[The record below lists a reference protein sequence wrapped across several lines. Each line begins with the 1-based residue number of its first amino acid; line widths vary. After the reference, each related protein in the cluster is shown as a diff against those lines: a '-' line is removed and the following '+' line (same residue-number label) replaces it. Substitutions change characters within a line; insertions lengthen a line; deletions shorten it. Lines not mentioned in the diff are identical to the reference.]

1 MEANN
6 DKIDKEI
13 TSLKNIP
20 NDKLLNQV
28 TLRDLILFKEDILK
42 EMRQNFSNIRT
53 SLSDKF
59 KKFVEDANEKLP
71 IDLSENSQFM
81 KRIKFIEEK
90 NKILS
95 TLTEKETILNEKI
108 MVNDLHINNCQKDL
122 NDAIFKYDRAIL
134 NNLLIPGLV
143 GQGCKFLNFRDYM
156 ADIQGQINNAFSK
169 LDLNGNNIYKNKKS
183 LEDEINKAN
192 TKIKNLEYDSKQ
204 FTFEKFLE
212 LESKIK
218 QELQTFNNN
227 IVEITG
233 EFYKNKVEL
242 KNQIE
247 SLKNAQKLTTEE
259 NRRIN
264 YQTLTEFEK
273 IQKGFKYMKKTI
285 IDLGKL
291 LMLSDKRSK
300 INKNFAV
307 NKQSIIEEFNN
318 MMLGIVK
325 DIKRESTNS
334 QPKEVINQ
342 KSQPKK
348 QVKSVI
354 KQYIEGK
361 IQADQ
366 TNHGDTEKKERKKK
380 NDSKDKESEEF
391 QIRKSIKRKS
401 YIINKDEDFNSSRL
415 NNNNNKV
422 GISFEKYKKF
432 SRHASVEYREINKT
446 NSLGSNN
453 NESDSKKNNNNALG
467 ETNKS
472 RHFGIIKEKKNIIS
486 GSNSNILFSDLEED
500 FKNLKLHEQEN
511 ILNYKAF
518 ENKKFID
525 EDNSFLNTENSFKKF
540 NTNKK
545 FFRAITTNYDINKPK
560 NLEATNQNPEKF
572 KLLLKAQENLK
583 KKILEK
589 QNPKKDNV
597 SGQTIENKLNQNK
610 INLIN
615 QDKYSDKK
623 LNYAQEKLSINSL
636 NEINNQDKSNIENRN
651 ELTINSINNEKKINN
666 NNYKSP
672 TIKER
677 IEIKGKPNIKNEKIL
692 NLNNENLNN
701 VEKKEIN
708 NINKE
713 NIDNR
718 NNRNNKINE
727 ENKKQILE
735 RINIFPKEKSL
746 LNYKLKDN
754 LENNSLT
761 EKNNRYKN
769 KINNYNNS
777 RAHYEYKLKSSVSRN
792 KNLSPE
798 NDKSKL
804 VKIENNKENIRRE
817 INLSANV
824 KNKHHNIITK
834 YSTQFNENKNHIV
847 NLKTV
852 NQPVHIMKESQTKYN
867 NKFRIQRSYNLLNED
882 IFVNKEDMKKINYYK
897 DKDIIDKPLL
907 ANQLNFRVDNI
918 KGTLENKL
926 LELEYF
932 TKKKFDEL
940 VREIKNF
947 IPIHFNSYVRE

>member
-1 MEANN
+1 MEENN

-227 IVEITG
+227 IMEITG

-361 IQADQ
+361 IQADR

-391 QIRKSIKRKS
+391 QIRKSIQRKS

-472 RHFGIIKEKKNIIS
+472 RHFGIIKEEKNNIS
-486 GSNSNILFSDLEED
+486 GSNNNSLFSDLEED

-511 ILNYKAF
+511 ILNNKAF
-518 ENKKFID
+518 ENKKFND

-677 IEIKGKPNIKNEKIL
+677 IEIKGKPNIKNEKIP

-713 NIDNR
+713 NID
-718 NNRNNKINE
+718 NRNNKINE

-834 YSTQFNENKNHIV
+834 YKTQINENKNHIV

>member
-1 MEANN
+1 MEENN

-71 IDLSENSQFM
+71 VDLSENSQFM

-361 IQADQ
+361 IQAEQ

-472 RHFGIIKEKKNIIS
+472 RHFGIIKEEKNNIS
-486 GSNSNILFSDLEED
+486 GSNNNSLFSDLEED

-518 ENKKFID
+518 ENKKFND

-623 LNYAQEKLSINSL
+623 LNYAQEKLSINNL

-713 NIDNR
+713 NLD
-718 NNRNNKINE
+718 NRNNKINE

>member
-1 MEANN
+1 M
-6 DKIDKEI
+6 
-13 TSLKNIP
+13 
-20 NDKLLNQV
+20 
-28 TLRDLILFKEDILK
+28 ILFKEDILK

-71 IDLSENSQFM
+71 VDLSENSQFM

-242 KNQIE
+242 KNQIDL
-247 SLKNAQKLTTEE
+247 LKNAQKLTTEE

-361 IQADQ
+361 IQADR

-432 SRHASVEYREINKT
+432 SR
-446 NSLGSNN
+446 L
-453 NESDSKKNNNNALG
+453 
-467 ETNKS
+467 
-472 RHFGIIKEKKNIIS
+472 
-486 GSNSNILFSDLEED
+486 
-500 FKNLKLHEQEN
+500 
-511 ILNYKAF
+511 
-518 ENKKFID
+518 
-525 EDNSFLNTENSFKKF
+525 
-540 NTNKK
+540 
-545 FFRAITTNYDINKPK
+545 
-560 NLEATNQNPEKF
+560 
-572 KLLLKAQENLK
+572 
-583 KKILEK
+583 
-589 QNPKKDNV
+589 
-597 SGQTIENKLNQNK
+597 
-610 INLIN
+610 
-615 QDKYSDKK
+615 
-623 LNYAQEKLSINSL
+623 
-636 NEINNQDKSNIENRN
+636 
-651 ELTINSINNEKKINN
+651 
-666 NNYKSP
+666 
-672 TIKER
+672 
-677 IEIKGKPNIKNEKIL
+677 
-692 NLNNENLNN
+692 
-701 VEKKEIN
+701 
-708 NINKE
+708 
-713 NIDNR
+713 
-718 NNRNNKINE
+718 
-727 ENKKQILE
+727 KQIL
-735 RINIFPKEKSL
+735 
-746 LNYKLKDN
+746 
-754 LENNSLT
+754 
-761 EKNNRYKN
+761 
-769 KINNYNNS
+769 
-777 RAHYEYKLKSSVSRN
+777 
-792 KNLSPE
+792 
-798 NDKSKL
+798 
-804 VKIENNKENIRRE
+804 
-817 INLSANV
+817 
-824 KNKHHNIITK
+824 
-834 YSTQFNENKNHIV
+834 
-847 NLKTV
+847 
-852 NQPVHIMKESQTKYN
+852 
-867 NKFRIQRSYNLLNED
+867 
-882 IFVNKEDMKKINYYK
+882 
-897 DKDIIDKPLL
+897 
-907 ANQLNFRVDNI
+907 
-918 KGTLENKL
+918 
-926 LELEYF
+926 
-932 TKKKFDEL
+932 
-940 VREIKNF
+940 
-947 IPIHFNSYVRE
+947 

>member
-1 MEANN
+1 MEENN

-13 TSLKNIP
+13 TSLKNIT

-71 IDLSENSQFM
+71 VDLSENSQFM

-361 IQADQ
+361 IQAEQ

-472 RHFGIIKEKKNIIS
+472 RHFGIIKEEKNNIS
-486 GSNSNILFSDLEED
+486 GSNNNSLFSDLEED

-518 ENKKFID
+518 ENKKFND

-623 LNYAQEKLSINSL
+623 LNYAQEKLSINNL

-713 NIDNR
+713 NID
-718 NNRNNKINE
+718 NRNNKINE

-882 IFVNKEDMKKINYYK
+882 IFVNKKKIKKINYYK